1 MNHAS
6 KKVILVADDDA
17 MNREIMEA
25 FLSAENYEVALAN
38 NGTSA
43 LQKASAIQPDLII
56 LDVKMPDMTGYEVCK
71 QLRNDTNTRDI
82 AIMMVTGFDAKE
94 DREQALRAGANVFFP
109 RPFEGEALITQVGK
123 LLQE

>member
-1 MNHAS
+1 VNHSS

-43 LQKASAIQPDLII
+43 IQKASAIQPDLII

-71 QLRNDTNTRDI
+71 RLKRDTATRNI
-82 AIMMVTGFDAKE
+82 AIMMVTGFDGKE
-94 DREQALRAGANVFFP
+94 DREKALQAGATVFFP

-123 LLQE
+123 LLRD